1 MTASTRTSRLDAR
14 RGRGRA
20 YRWRRTALLAV
31 VLAVAALVV
40 PDPSLRSTPASLV
53 KVDRADGVDH
63 DRRMVWVLVLG
74 SDARPGDP
82 PWRSRADAIQM
93 VGLNLETGR
102 GVMIGVPRD
111 SYVPI
116 PGRGSDKINAA
127 MTYGGPPLM
136 ARAVGDLVGV
146 RPDYVFTT
154 TFEGL
159 QSMVYTAGGV
169 VVQSRFD
176 ITDPKMPGHVRQ
188 GRNRL
193 DAREALFFS
202 RARYALPRGDFDR
215 SANQQALLRGTLATV
230 RSRLDRP
237 GFFERGV
244 LSVLRNTN
252 TDLSPV
258 ELYRL
263 ARAVTKVRPD
273 RLRGCV
279 IGGSFGT
286 AGGASIVI
294 PDVSTARRLGN
305 EARNDG
311 TFERGC

>member
-1 MTASTRTSRLDAR
+1 MTRSGSH
-14 RGRGRA
+14 GGVG
-20 YRWRRTALLAV
+20 RWRRTLVLAL

-40 PDPSLRSTPASLV
+40 PDPSLRSTPAALV
-53 KVDRADGVDH
+53 KVQRAEGVDH
-63 DRRMVWVLVLG
+63 DARMVWVLVLG
-74 SDARPGDP
+74 SDARPGEP
-82 PWRSRADAIQM
+82 PMRSRADAIQL
-93 VGLNLETGR
+93 VGLNLDTGA

-111 SYVPI
+111 SYVSI
-116 PGRGSDKINAA
+116 PGHGSDKINAA

-136 ARAVGDLVGV
+136 AAAVSDLVGV
-146 RPDYVFTT
+146 RPDYVFAT
-154 TFEGL
+154 TFWGL
-159 QSMVYTAGGV
+159 QSMVFSMGGV
-169 VVQSRFD
+169 VVESRFA
-176 ITDPKMPGHVRQ
+176 ITDPKMPGQVRA

-193 DAREALFFS
+193 NGEGALFFS

-215 SANQQALLRGTLATV
+215 SANQQSLLRGTLATV
-230 RSRLDRP
+230 RSRVDRP
-237 GFFERGV
+237 GFFERGI

-252 TDLSPV
+252 TDLSPT

-263 ARAVTKVRPD
+263 ARSVVGIRPN

-286 AGGASIVI
+286 VGGASVVF
-294 PDVSTARRLGN
+294 PDRTTARRLGD